1 MSSKDLFD
9 NVTGVILAGGRS
21 LRMGRDKTM
30 LKIGGVTLFERIL
43 GIMNDFFSNVI
54 IAGDRPDLTR
64 PDVPCYPDRYTGSA
78 LGGLYTGL
86 LEAKTEKIFVSSCDM
101 PFPDTAIIRMI
112 LSESEGYDAVVPKP
126 PGGFEPLF
134 ALYRKTCLGSMHDM
148 LERDEYRIYDFY
160 SKMRVRYLSVE
171 ELPSGWQWSLM
182 NINTPEEYDCVKE
195 RHI

>member
-78 LGGLYTGL
+78 LGGFTLGYWKRKL
-86 LEAKTEKIFVSSCDM
+86 KRYLFHLVICRFLI
-101 PFPDTAIIRMI
+101 PL
-112 LSESEGYDAVVPKP
+112 LSE
-126 PGGFEPLF
+126 
-134 ALYRKTCLGSMHDM
+134 
-148 LERDEYRIYDFY
+148 
-160 SKMRVRYLSVE
+160 
-171 ELPSGWQWSLM
+171 
-182 NINTPEEYDCVKE
+182 
-195 RHI
+195 